1 MKPSTV
7 YICMAAIAAAL
18 IAQYLINPF
27 GAPTLDPR
35 ARIVG
40 VMPIRQ
46 KSSSMAPT
54 LNTED
59 IILVSAWAY
68 ARRDPLPGEI
78 IVFNY
83 PPDRS
88 RSYVMRVI
96 AVGGSTVEIVDGIT
110 RVNGVAVAEPWR
122 NGQAYVQDRSITMA
136 PVTVPEG
143 NYFVMGDNRDNS
155 SDSRMWGF
163 VPRDHVVGRVN
174 L

>member
-1 MKPSTV
+1 MKASTV
-7 YICMAAIAAAL
+7 YICMAAIGLTL
-18 IAQYLINPF
+18 IAQYLVNPF

-40 VMPIRQ
+40 VMPMRQ
-46 KSSSMAPT
+46 QTDSMAPT
-54 LNTED
+54 LKVGD
-59 IILVSAWAY
+59 IVLVSAWAY

-83 PPDRS
+83 PLNRS
-88 RSYVMRVI
+88 RNYVKRVI

-110 RVNGVAVAEPWR
+110 RVDGVAITEPWR
-122 NGQAYVQDRSITMA
+122 NGQAYVEDRSNTMA
-136 PVTVPEG
+136 PVAVPEG